1 MKSISWRRA
10 VRPPSATRTPGR
22 RASRSQGQAIV
33 ELALIL
39 PVFLI
44 LVASALDLGR
54 LFYSQISVNDAARE
68 AALEASQNPT
78 SFIANTACTSANM
91 DQNRV
96 MCRATNESRGSFVTV
111 APADVT
117 MQCSTFP
124 AACPTAPALG
134 QTVSVTV
141 TGHFRLITPLLAV
154 FFGGQNTTFSSTA
167 SAQLLATP
175 VAVTVPGP
183 VAAFTADHYSGLTP
197 LAVTVTDGSTGT
209 GLSYG
214 WAWGD
219 GTTVSGVGPHSH
231 TYSASGI
238 FTITLTVSNLG
249 GTSVATRDITVSDPA
264 PAPPVAS
271 FNTNPSP
278 PTGPVPFAVQFFDT
292 STGTPVSWAWD
303 FGDGTVSTVKNPPVH
318 TYTINGAYTVKLT
331 VVNGGGTDTIT
342 HVVQANV
349 VCPTPISSFTVS
361 PMTGRKNVTQFDT
374 TNNSI
379 NMSTAGCNNIWSWNF
394 GDGSGISSS
403 QSPANHIYTKRG
415 DYTIELTASNLA
427 GTSTSSRTVTVTN

>member
-39 PVFLI
+39 PIFLI

-78 SFIANTACTSANM
+78 SFIANTACTSANKES
-91 DQNRV
+91 NRV
-96 MCRATNESRGSFVTV
+96 MCRATNEARGSFVTI

-117 MQCSTFP
+117 MACSTSPCP
-124 AACPTAPALG
+124 AAPIMG

-154 FFGGQNTTFSSTA
+154 FFGGQNTTFASTA

-183 VAAFTADHYSGLTP
+183 VASFTVDHDTGLTP
-197 LAVTVTDGSTGT
+197 LAVTVSDTSTGS
-209 GLSYG
+209 GLAWG
-214 WAWGD
+214 WAFGD
-219 GTTVSGVGPHSH
+219 GTTYVGRTPPAH
-231 TYSASGI
+231 TYAASGI

-249 GTSVATRDITVSDPA
+249 GTSVATHNITVSDPA

-271 FNTNPSP
+271 FNYNPQS
-278 PTGPVPFAVQFFDT
+278 GPIPLAVTFVDT
-292 STGTPVSWAWD
+292 STGTPVTWAWD
-303 FGDGTVSTVKNPPVH
+303 FGDGTVSSLRNPPVH
-318 TYTINGAYTVKLT
+318 SYPIFGAYNVRLT
-331 VVNGGGTDTIT
+331 VTNGGGSDTIT

-361 PMTGRKNVTQFDT
+361 PMSGRKNVTQFDT

-379 NMSTAGCNNIWSWNF
+379 NMTTAGCNNIWSWNF
-394 GDGSGISSS
+394 GDGTGISSS
-403 QSPANHIYTKRG
+403 QSPANHIYKLRG
-415 DYTIELTASNLA
+415 SYTIELTASNLA